1 MAAILERPARARQ
14 RGRAGRGGRRGP
26 RARSDRRAA
35 VVFLAPSV
43 LHFVVFTAGALI
55 ASLVMST
62 WKWDIVT
69 SHTNVGASN
78 YTALLSD
85 PGFWNSLGVT
95 LMYCAITIPGGLAV
109 GLAISLMLN
118 TKLRGVRVLRSA
130 YFLPYIAP
138 IAAVALLWRWMY
150 NTDYGLLN
158 WFLSLVVPGN
168 VNIDWLGQPRLSL
181 VAVALMDIWKNLG
194 WSVTMFT
201 AGLLAIP
208 AHYYE
213 AAALDGASPWQ
224 RFRHITWP
232 LLTPTTFFLLVMAV
246 IGSFQVF
253 DSIYL
258 MLGDTPSTAATTYN
272 FYLWEQGF
280 RYYNMGYASALSWV
294 LFAIIGAL
302 TFLQFRF
309 LNKRVNYELG

>member
-1 MAAILERPARARQ
+1 MAVTVERPARAPG
-14 RGRAGRGGRRGP
+14 RGRRRGGGGP
-26 RARSDRRAA
+26 RKRADRRAA
-35 VVFLAPSV
+35 VIFLAPSV
-43 LHFVVFTAGALI
+43 LHFIVFTGGALI
-55 ASLVMST
+55 ASLVIST

-69 SHTNVGASN
+69 THSSVGASN

-85 PGFWNSLGVT
+85 GAFWSSLGVT
-95 LMYCAITIPGGLAV
+95 LVYCLVTIPGGLAL
-109 GLAISLMLN
+109 GLVIALMLN
-118 TKLRGVRVLRSA
+118 TKLRAVKVFRFV
-130 YFLPYIAP
+130 YFLPFIAP
-138 IAAVALLWRWMY
+138 IAAVALLWRWIY

-158 WFLSLVVPGN
+158 WLLSLAVPGD
-168 VNIDWLGQPRLSL
+168 VKIDWLGRPRLSL
-181 VAVALMDIWKNLG
+181 VAVGIMDVWKSLG
-194 WSVTMFT
+194 WNVTLFT

-208 AHYYE
+208 EHYYE
-213 AAALDGASPWQ
+213 AAALDGATSRQ

-258 MLGDTPSTAATTYN
+258 MLGDTPGRAATTYN
-272 FYLWEQGF
+272 FYVWEQGF

-294 LFAIIGAL
+294 LFAIIGGL
-302 TFLQFRF
+302 TFVQFRF